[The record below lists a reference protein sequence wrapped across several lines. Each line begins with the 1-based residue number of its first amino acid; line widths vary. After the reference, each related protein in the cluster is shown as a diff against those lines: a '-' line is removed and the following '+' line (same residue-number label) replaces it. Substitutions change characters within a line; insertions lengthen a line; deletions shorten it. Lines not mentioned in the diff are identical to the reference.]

1 MGNLS
6 FTLGDW
12 VVLGFCAVGMV
23 VVMALLLHMRRQELS
38 QRAKLRASRAAVA
51 EQMAPIATG
60 ESGQMPVYEHVIG
73 DLFATA
79 DAVQYQELTGHVDQ
93 LAADIE
99 ARALQGK
106 VKYGVH
112 LFPHNGRSF
121 VIDAYQEALDLIQYV
136 KGIELEALEAGDER
150 QAMLCRQLR
159 VYALNTL
166 LTLLAMQKHGAGI
179 KTAA

>member
-1 MGNLS
+1 
-6 FTLGDW
+6 
-12 VVLGFCAVGMV
+12 
-23 VVMALLLHMRRQELS
+23 
-38 QRAKLRASRAAVA
+38 
-51 EQMAPIATG
+51 
-60 ESGQMPVYEHVIG
+60 MPVYEHVIG

-166 LTLLAMQKHGAGI
+166 LTLLTMQKHGAGI

>member
-6 FTLGDW
+6 FTFGDW
-12 VVLGFCAVGMV
+12 VVLGFCVVAMVIVGC
-23 VVMALLLHMRRQELS
+23 LLLQMRRQERAP
-38 QRAKLRASRAAVA
+38 RAKLRASRAAAA

-60 ESGQMPVYEHVIG
+60 EAGQMPVYEHVIG

-136 KGIELEALEAGDER
+136 KGIELEALDAGDER
-150 QAMLCRQLR
+150 QATLCRQLR